1 MIDDTALKDIA
12 AHQHGAVSVEQ
23 AIEAGFSAGSRQR
36 LVDDQRWRRGASRV
50 LVLRGTP
57 ATPGQVASIAVLSA
71 GRTGAALSGSSSA
84 AWWGI
89 PGNLLE
95 PMQVLRER
103 DRSVRSPMQAAVHE
117 PKLLLSHHVVTLDS
131 VRTVIPARALI
142 EVAGSR
148 RGGAQLD
155 WWVRRMERMVDS
167 AWAMRLVSG
176 ASLHQTFEEMAQRGR
191 SGIAVMRLVL
201 ANRGVDYIPPAS
213 GLESRVVQILERAG
227 ELPLRRQ
234 IDTGDGRWIGRVDFR
249 DPHLPFILEV
259 QSERF
264 HASLIDQQLDGDRL
278 GMMSSAG
285 FVVREVTDVDVWQRP
300 QHVVDVVRQGRLLA
314 RARRHAA

>member
-1 MIDDTALKDIA
+1 MIDDTALRDIA
-12 AHQHGAVSVEQ
+12 AIQHGAVSVEQ
-23 AIEAGFSAGSRQR
+23 AAGAGFGARTRQR
-36 LVDDQRWRRGASRV
+36 LVDGQRWRRSGNRV

-57 ATPGQVASIAVLSA
+57 TTQGQVASIAVLSA
-71 GRTGAALSGSSSA
+71 GPGAALSGPSAA

-95 PMQVLRER
+95 PLQVLRTR
-103 DRSVRSPMQAAVHE
+103 DRSVRSPVRAAAHE
-117 PKLLLSHHVVTLDS
+117 PKLLPRHHILTLDA
-131 VRTVIPARALI
+131 VPTVIPARALI

-148 RGGAQLD
+148 RGGAQLE
-155 WWVRRMERMVDS
+155 WWVRRMERMVDT
-167 AWAMRLVSG
+167 AWSLRLVSG
-176 ASLHQTFEEMAQRGR
+176 ASLHQTFEELAERGR

-201 ANRGVDYIPPAS
+201 SDRGRDYVPPAS

-227 ELPLRRQ
+227 EPPLRRQ

-249 DPHLPFILEV
+249 DARLPFILEV

-264 HASLIDQQLDGDRL
+264 HASLIDRQLDGERL
-278 GMMSSAG
+278 SRVRAAG

-300 QHVVDVVRQGRLLA
+300 QHIVDVVREGRALA
-314 RARRHAA
+314 RALSRAA